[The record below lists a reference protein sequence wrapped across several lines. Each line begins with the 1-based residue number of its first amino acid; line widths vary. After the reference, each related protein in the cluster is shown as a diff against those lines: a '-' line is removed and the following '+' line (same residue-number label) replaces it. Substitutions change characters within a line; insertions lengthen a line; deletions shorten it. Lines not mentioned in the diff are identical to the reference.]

1 MVGLLDSHS
10 GTEQGFDS
18 WVVMLHAQAVKLIE
32 RSFGSIPPGAMDTA
46 THSSSSSSNGA
57 LNGHSSSSNGNSNG
71 SSSSSSTAGAAATA
85 VSSPTS
91 SQDGANEPLD
101 VAVSSDGLK
110 EKHEVRPPVVHNYG
124 CGPMRPGEGATKVN
138 IFRHH
143 LLQSFQLN
151 VFCKLPLVPVT
162 TLEGLRRAFI
172 IRMLISVFSFRT
184 NARYVDANPPFL
196 GMDLDISDSGRE
208 GCCVST
214 FTVTA
219 EPKDWVG
226 AVRVAVEEARRLQ
239 RYGMTHGELERYKQ
253 AMLRDSAQVR
263 ANQII
268 GLLGAWG

>member
-1 MVGLLDSHS
+1 MS
-10 GTEQGFDS
+10 
-18 WVVMLHAQAVKLIE
+18 VVLMLSLQAVKLIE
-32 RSFGSIPPGAMDTA
+32 RSFGSIPPGQLDSA
-46 THSSSSSSNGA
+46 SSHSSSSNGA
-57 LNGHSSSSNGNSNG
+57 VNGHSNGSSNG
-71 SSSSSSTAGAAATA
+71 SSSSSTTAGSAAAA
-85 VSSPTS
+85 ISSPTS
-91 SQDGANEPLD
+91 SQDGASEPLD
-101 VAVSSDGLK
+101 VAVSPDGLK
-110 EKHEVRPPVVHNYG
+110 LKHEVRPPVVHNYG
-124 CGPMRPGEGATKVN
+124 CGPMRPDEGSTKVN

-172 IRMLISVFSFRT
+172 IRMLISVFAFRT

-239 RYGMTHGELERYKQ
+239 RYGMTHGELERYKL
-253 AMLRDSAQVR
+253 AMLRDSAQV
-263 ANQII
+263 
-268 GLLGAWG
+268 GAGAASEKEEGGAGWDAR